1 MKLQDLKNTFGS
13 GFQAGAWI
21 SPTGEILKVGTL
33 HIQDIIDNP
42 EKFGTTS
49 QIIHDLHREYGEKV
63 GQEGEARELI
73 IVHALKRGWI
83 RIRAYRNHWSFTVW
97 QLNNFT
103 KKNIQVG
110 IRSFVKSGVM
120 DKYADVKVNI
130 VGTNDLKS
138 YEADDII
145 AGHLNESETVMPNR
159 IARIVEMADLPNM
172 EVDLVESG
180 LARLHAK
187 MARNDVGV
195 ISAFRKERT
204 FEENMQLHR
213 QLRAK
218 LIKLGYDV
226 TEVAGTYIEG
236 YDKEKAPEIEDVL
249 RRRKERKADPSLEVS
264 DKEKQFADMAEVS
277 ERSLFVARKPNDT
290 GNNLERDLV
299 EFGKMY
305 GQDSV
310 LIKPAG
316 ESGYLIGTRKGAPW
330 PEYSTKADIGMP
342 KMGKTGEFMSR
353 IRGRPMVFES
363 VEEIEAPGTWA
374 GKMALSKIAEGK
386 A

>member
-1 MKLQDLKNTFGS
+1 MKLQDLKNTFGR
-13 GFQAGAWI
+13 GFLAGAWI
-21 SPTGEILKVGTL
+21 APTGEILRVNTT
-33 HIQDIIDNP
+33 HIQDIISNP

-49 QIIHDLHREYGEKV
+49 QFINDIHKEYGEKV

-73 IVHALKRGWI
+73 IVNALKRGWI

-97 QLNNFT
+97 QLNNLT
-103 KKNIQVG
+103 KNNIQVG
-110 IRSFVKSGVM
+110 VRSFVKSGVM
-120 DKYADVKVNI
+120 DKYADIKINVVS
-130 VGTNDLKS
+130 TDDLKS
-138 YEADDII
+138 YEANDII
-145 AGHLNESETVMPNR
+145 AGHLNESENAMSNR
-159 IARIVEMADLPNM
+159 IARIVEMAALPNM

-187 MARNDVGV
+187 MARNDIGI
-195 ISAFRKERT
+195 ISAFRNERN
-204 FEENMQLHR
+204 FDENMRLHR

-236 YDKEKAPEIEDVL
+236 YDKNNASEIEDVL
-249 RRRKERKADPSLEVS
+249 RRRKERKANPSLEVT
-264 DKEKQFADMAEVS
+264 DKETQFKDMAEVS

-290 GNNLERDLV
+290 KNNLERDLV
-299 EFGKMY
+299 ELGKMY

-310 LIKPAG
+310 LIKPVG
-316 ESGYLIGTRKGAPW
+316 EPAYLIGTREGASW
-330 PEYSTKADIGMP
+330 PEYGTKVDIGMP

-363 VEEIEAPGTWA
+363 IEEIQAPGTWA